1 VEDWLE
7 PLRSALDEAPA
18 TVDVFFRDDD
28 AGWDDDRLFALI
40 DVLERH
46 RLPLDLAVIPREL
59 TATLADSLAARIAE
73 SGGRLGVHQHGLAH
87 VNNEP
92 PAGRKSEFG
101 PGRSREDQRHDIA
114 EGRALLEERL
124 PGLAQPAFTPPWNRC
139 TRTTAELLGEL
150 GFRVLSRHDSEPS
163 LGVEALVEVP
173 AAVDWTFAKRDGARL
188 TFDELGALAASRAR
202 RGGPVG
208 INLHHAEMDRDE
220 LALLDRLCALAA
232 SHDAARPLPLL
243 AVADEAGPGP

>member
-1 VEDWLE
+1 VDGWLE

-18 TVDVFFRDDD
+18 SVDFFFRDDD

-59 TATLADSLAARIAE
+59 TATLADSLAAQIAA
-73 SGGRLGVHQHGLAH
+73 SGSRLGVHQHGLAH
-87 VNNEP
+87 VNNE

-101 PGRSREDQRHDIA
+101 PGRSREDQRRDIV
-114 EGRALLEERL
+114 EGRDLLEERL

-173 AAVDWTFAKRDGARL
+173 ASVDWTFAKRDGARL
-188 TFDELGALAASRAR
+188 TFEELGALAASGAR

-220 LALLDRLCALAA
+220 LALLDRLCTLAA
-232 SHDAARPLPLL
+232 SHDSARPLPLL
-243 AVADEAGPGP
+243 AIAEERPGP